1 MENKVTNDIADL
13 REHLLGLAGR
23 VEDHL
28 EKAFQSFTNSDVALS
43 KEVRREDSII
53 NEMELDIE
61 AECLKIL
68 ALDHPV
74 ATELRFVL
82 SVMRINTHLERIA
95 DLAAG
100 VAKRGAKVI
109 QAQELLNIPEAI
121 PRMMNATTK
130 MVHQAIRSLALG
142 DTGIAQEVRDADDYV
157 DDLRKEVLD
166 WAQANASTFTATSIS
181 FITIATKIERVADLA
196 TNIAEDVIFA
206 IDGSIV
212 RHT

>member
-1 MENKVTNDIADL
+1 MENKVAKDISDL
-13 REHLLGLAGR
+13 RSHLLELANR
-23 VEDHL
+23 VQKHL
-28 EKAFQSFTNSDVALS
+28 EKAFKSFTDSDVAMS
-43 KEVRREDSII
+43 KEVRRKDSII
-53 NEMELDIE
+53 NDMELDIE
-61 AECLKIL
+61 SECLRIL

-74 ATELRFVL
+74 ASELRFVL
-82 SVMRINTHLERIA
+82 TVMRINNHLERIA

-100 VAKRGAKVI
+100 VAKRGAKVN
-109 QAQELLNIPEAI
+109 QAKELFNIPEAV
-121 PRMMNATTK
+121 PRMMDATTK
-130 MVHQAIRSLALG
+130 MVHKAIQSLALD

-166 WAQANASTFTATSIS
+166 WAQENASSLTATSIS

-206 IDGSIV
+206 VDGSIV